1 MPRVSDSRSKRASRS
16 GVAERIRKLVTEILE
31 LRYSV
36 GASGM
41 QLGGPATQV
50 QIASAERRAKMKFP
64 RSYRTYLAMHNGWLG
79 FWPDWSL
86 LGVSGRITDEMRRD
100 VSQSLQ
106 LAKHAIDND
115 AEIDDREPSE
125 AWAALERA
133 ERRTPNVIHPLR
145 HLVLGTDFNG
155 GLLLFDRNR
164 LRSGEPQV
172 VAIHNGHLE
181 QRWRSFEHL
190 LAAARDDLRKSVS
203 RTQPAT
209 WKPPRA
215 ARRAA
220 VRERVTSTPIARAL
234 VSVARDTSAHAAWRL
249 VSASADGT
257 LMVWDPIKAKVAKTL
272 KGHTRAKY
280 GVLGVRGA
288 PDGRRV
294 ASWGDDRTIRLWDP
308 HSGKAIATL
317 VEAERWVRGVAFHPR
332 EQLLAAIVDDRITV
346 FDLRD
351 EATVLDIPESSSAA
365 GVRPRAA
372 LQFSPSGAE
381 IVCVAGSTIV
391 EVFDA
396 ASGKRLRE
404 WSVAPARELVYDAG
418 NLKPS
423 PRGQLFGFTYKNYV
437 CLSTSKDGKAKRRLD
452 MRNAVY
458 SFAWMPT
465 GEEIAVA
472 TTAGIACWTVSGEQK
487 WSQPLKK
494 SDGSPAAITCG
505 PDGIMAEGGSAK
517 VIRLRN
523 ADSGKQVASLKGH
536 GRAVTDLDYF
546 LV

>member
-1 MPRVSDSRSKRASRS
+1 MPRVSDPRSKRASGS
-16 GVAERIRKLVTEILE
+16 GVAERIRKLVTEIVE
-31 LRYSV
+31 LRDSV
-36 GASGM
+36 GASEM
-41 QLGGPATQV
+41 ELGVPATQA

-100 VSQSLQ
+100 VNQSLQ

-115 AEIDDREPSE
+115 AEMNDLEPSK
-125 AWAALERA
+125 AWAALERD
-133 ERRTPNVIHPLR
+133 ERRSPNVIHPLR
-145 HLVLGTDFNG
+145 HPVLGTDFNG

-164 LRSGEPQV
+164 LRGGEPQV
-172 VAIHNGHLE
+172 VAIHNGLLE
-181 QRWRSFEHL
+181 QRWSSFEQL
-190 LAAARDDLRKSVS
+190 LAAARDDLRRAGSKS
-203 RTQPAT
+203 RPAPR
-209 WKPPRA
+209 KRPRA
-215 ARRAA
+215 HRAA
-220 VRERVTSTPIARAL
+220 VRERVTSTPISQTL
-234 VSVARDTSAHAAWRL
+234 VSDARDTGAQAAKRL

-257 LMVWDPIKAKVAKTL
+257 LMVWDPIKARVAKTL
-272 KGHTRAKY
+272 KGHTRAKH

-308 HSGKAIATL
+308 NSGKAIATL

-332 EQLLAAIVDDRITV
+332 EPLLAAIVDDRITV
-346 FDLRD
+346 FDLRNA
-351 EATVLDIPESSSAA
+351 ATVLDIPESSSAA

-372 LQFSPSGAE
+372 LQFSPTGAE

-418 NLKPS
+418 NLKWS

-437 CLSTSKDGKAKRRLD
+437 CLCTIKDGKSIRRID
-452 MRNAVY
+452 VQNAVY
-458 SFAWMPT
+458 SFAWMRT
-465 GEEIAVA
+465 GEDLAVA
-472 TTAGIACWTVSGEQK
+472 TTAGIACWTVDGKQK

-494 SDGSPAAITCG
+494 SDGTPAAITCG
-505 PDGIMAEGGSAK
+505 PDGTIAEGGSAK

-523 ADSGKQVASLKGH
+523 ADSGEQVASLKGH
-536 GRAVTDLDYF
+536 SRAVTDLDYV